1 MKAYIS
7 SQIGKKQANSN
18 KRVKKVKAAEDK
30 VFQSFCTSYIKS
42 SVIWNENERINRNN
56 DIFLIIYNLLYFNK
70 QVNLSL

>member
-1 MKAYIS
+1 MELMKAYIS

-42 SVIWNENERINRNN
+42 SVNE
-56 DIFLIIYNLLYFNK
+56 LK
-70 QVNLSL
+70 QK